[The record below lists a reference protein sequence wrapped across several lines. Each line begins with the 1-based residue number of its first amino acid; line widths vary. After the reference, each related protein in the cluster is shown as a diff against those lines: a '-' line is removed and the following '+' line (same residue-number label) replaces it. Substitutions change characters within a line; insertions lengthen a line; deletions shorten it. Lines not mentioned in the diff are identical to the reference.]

1 MTVFIPGDKGET
13 IPYSERGVHISL
25 VSWNTSG
32 NGDTGNVQQ
41 YQIITLYTATWLVK
55 IQVISNISNTVKPVK
70 CGWRIRKMTMVIT
83 VVSKKAIPVIV

>member
-41 YQIITLYTATWLVK
+41 YQIITLLYCYMIGQNTG
-55 IQVISNISNTVKPVK
+55 NIKYIKYSQT
-70 CGWRIRKMTMVIT
+70 C
-83 VVSKKAIPVIV
+83 